1 MFGASCAVLVT
12 RTRGVGFDEGPELPD
27 WASALEERGIPVL
40 RDVCREDAA
49 AVLRNYAE
57 GGGEIYNA
65 RQGD

>member
-1 MFGASCAVLVT
+1 
-12 RTRGVGFDEGPELPD
+12 LPD

>member
-1 MFGASCAVLVT
+1 VLVT